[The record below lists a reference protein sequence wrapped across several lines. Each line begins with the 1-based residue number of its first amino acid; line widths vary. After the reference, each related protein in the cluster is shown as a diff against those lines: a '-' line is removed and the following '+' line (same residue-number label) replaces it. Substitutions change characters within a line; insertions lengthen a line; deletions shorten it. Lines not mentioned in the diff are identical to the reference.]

1 MPAEMLSAGLL
12 DFRYTLVDLTTI
24 SDAELSRHPE
34 LQAGLLMLK
43 YATRDDDPEVT
54 LERLLGAAAV
64 VGLTIVRIV
73 VRYLFGVGD
82 VIHLERLRTVLG
94 RVIPGQEDEIMPTI
108 GDAYRA
114 EGVAKGLAQGQALGL
129 ELGHAQAKAET
140 LMRMLRRRFGEV
152 PEAIEKKVSAA
163 AVPDIDNWI
172 DALVDGKP
180 LEAVFEDPT
189 H

>member
-1 MPAEMLSAGLL
+1 
-12 DFRYTLVDLTTI
+12 
-24 SDAELSRHPE
+24 
-34 LQAGLLMLK
+34 MLK

-82 VIHLERLRTVLG
+82 VIHLERLQAVLG
-94 RVIPGQEDEIMPTI
+94 RVIPGQEEEIMPTI
-108 GDAYRA
+108 GDAYVA

-129 ELGHAQAKAET
+129 ELGQALGRELGQALGLEQGRAQAKAET

-152 PEAIEKKVSAA
+152 PAAIEMRVSAA

-180 LEAVFEDPT
+180 LDAVFEDPT